1 MSTHVKIDPTT
12 SKRSRATRQ
21 LEILALR
28 CLELADRV
36 AASEIAF
43 STPSTWPMR
52 SPPGPA
58 WSKRS
63 ATTSCTRPWPPPSL
77 MRGGRD

>member
-21 LEILALR
+21 LEILR

-43 STPSTWPMR
+43 LDAIDR
-52 SPPGPA
+52 RG
-58 WSKRS
+58 
-63 ATTSCTRPWPPPSL
+63 RPRKLPTAEAVS
-77 MRGGRD
+77 